1 MKLGRNTRSNAG
13 LHSNPHQLRRALV
26 LGSGVRR
33 RARETIGTSRGVAV
47 FHLDALV
54 SHNKRPTHTNRR
66 VKPIQV
72 CVVNAH
78 SSRVISH
85 AHACAWLQL
94 ASSMVL
100 DGTHEF
106 LGHGRRWPLYACSF
120 PFYTT
125 HTRSS
130 NFGRSRGRGHS
141 TSYQCYW
148 LSVNMHLFT

>member
-54 SHNKRPTHTNRR
+54 SHNKRQTHTNRR

-94 ASSMVL
+94 ARWYSMVL
-100 DGTHEF
+100 TSFSVTGGDGPCMHVASHST
-106 LGHGRRWPLYACSF
+106 R
-120 PFYTT
+120 
-125 HTRSS
+125 HTRTRATSA
-130 NFGRSRGRGHS
+130 GRGEGVIALVINVIG
-141 TSYQCYW
+141 C
-148 LSVNMHLFT
+148 L